1 MTCTTDMSILT
12 SEVRKTMNFDNKSSS
27 SKSGRGC
34 GDGRSRMGSR
44 GRMAPSAQ

>member
-1 MTCTTDMSILT
+1 MTVTTEMGILT
-12 SEVRKTMNFDNKSSS
+12 SEVRKTMNYSNKSST

-44 GRMAPSAQ
+44 GRMAPSAL